1 MTNTTKKKFE
11 IEDLFFGAT
20 AIGSILDSPGDH
32 KNNKSEV
39 VVGVIIGR
47 LLEIYSLQE
56 VQSFLGMLNKTYD
69 KSLRIVYDPST
80 NKTTFFYSTHP
91 LFNTRNIIRIFI
103 KNIYKYFGLKY
114 NPFDESYIIN
124 DYLQK
129 YIKEF
134 DNKNL
139 GLYDMVCEVI
149 DYDFFFKYDNL
160 KVLYNIEGG
169 DAKEIILDQSY
180 KCIIDKIELLTQFVE
195 KLDTGI
201 NYRLAYR
208 FYRDLGSY
216 TLELRKALI
225 ENIKSKMDK

>member
-1 MTNTTKKKFE
+1 MTTTTKKKFE
-11 IEDLFFGAT
+11 IDDLFFGVN

-32 KNNKSEV
+32 KNNKSEL

-56 VQSFLGMLNKTYD
+56 VQLFLGKLNKTYD
-69 KSLRIVYDPST
+69 KSLRILYDPLT

-129 YIKEF
+129 DIKEF

-160 KVLYNIEGG
+160 KVLYNIEG
-169 DAKEIILDQSY
+169 DSKAIPFDQSY
-180 KCIIDKIELLTQFVE
+180 KCVIDKIELLTQFVE
-195 KLDTGI
+195 KIDPDISYRIL
-201 NYRLAYR
+201 YRLS
-208 FYRDLGSY
+208 RDLGDY
-216 TLELRKALI
+216 TLALRKALI

>member
-1 MTNTTKKKFE
+1 MTNTIKKFE
-11 IEDLFFGAT
+11 IEDLFFGAN

-32 KNNKSEV
+32 KNNKFEII
-39 VVGVIIGR
+39 VGVIIGR

-56 VQSFLGMLNKTYD
+56 VQVFLNALNKTYD

-129 YIKEF
+129 DIKEF

-160 KVLYNIEGG
+160 KVLYNIEG
-169 DAKEIILDQSY
+169 DINEIPLDQSY
-180 KCIIDKIELLTQFVE
+180 KCVIDKIELLTQFVE

-208 FYRDLGSY
+208 FCRDLGSY